1 MPPSPIRF
9 SVIGLNHD
17 HIYGMTTAVKNGGGT
32 LVAFH
37 APEDD
42 LAKRYSE
49 RYPEAKRVTDKRAI
63 LEDNS
68 LQLILSAS
76 ISSERAGVAMEAMRH
91 GKDVLVDK
99 PGVTT
104 FDDLAALRRTVKET
118 KRRYAICFS
127 ERLEQ
132 RATVKAAE
140 LVKAGA
146 IGKVLQTVGLG
157 PHHLKPQTRPAW
169 FFNRAQYGGILC
181 DIASHQFDQFLY
193 FTGSTRAE
201 VVASQV
207 GNLAHPQYPELEDFG
222 DALLRGDGGTGYL
235 RIDWFT
241 PDGLGVWG
249 DGRLTILGSEGYIEL
264 RKYTDLGGRAGANHL
279 FLADQKQTRYIDCND
294 VALPFGK
301 ELLQDILERTDKALP
316 QEHTFLACE
325 LALTAQAR
333 AQRITSGTA
342 GDKERAHG

>member
-1 MPPSPIRF
+1 MPAIRF
-9 SVIGLNHD
+9 STIGLNHD
-17 HIYGMTTAVKNGGGT
+17 HIYGMTNAVKNGGGT
-32 LVAFH
+32 LVAYH

-42 LAKRYSE
+42 LAKRYEE
-49 RYPEAKRVTDKRAI
+49 RFPEAKRVTDKRAI
-63 LEDNS
+63 LEDS
-68 LQLILSAS
+68 SIQLILSAS
-76 ISSERAGVAMEAMRH
+76 ISSERAGVAMEAMKH

-104 FDDLAALRRTVKET
+104 FDDLAALRKTVTET

-132 RATVKAAE
+132 RATVKAGE

-146 IGKVLQTVGLG
+146 IGKVVQTVGLG

-169 FFNRAQYGGILC
+169 FFKRAQYGGILC
-181 DIASHQFDQFLY
+181 DIASHQFDQFLF
-193 FTGSTRAE
+193 FTGSTKAE

-207 GNLAHPQYPELEDFG
+207 GNVGHPQYPELEDFG
-222 DALLRGDGGTGYL
+222 DAMLRGDGGSGYL

-249 DGRLTILGSEGYIEL
+249 DGRLTILGTEGYIEL
-264 RKYTDLGGRAGANHL
+264 RKYLDLGGRAGANHL
-279 FLADQKQTRYIDCND
+279 FVTDQKQTRHIDCND
-294 VALPFGK
+294 VVLPFGR
-301 ELLQDILERTDKALP
+301 ELVQDVLDRTDKALP

-333 AQRITSGTA
+333 ATRIGPQTA
-342 GDKERAHG
+342 GKE